1 MTVPD
6 VGSRLAKVRGAILE
20 AREAAHVSRDVTLV
34 AVSKR
39 HSTDAIR
46 AAYAAG
52 QRDFGESYAQEL
64 REKATALADLPEL
77 RWHFVGG
84 IQRNKVKLLSEVHLV
99 HTIDRAAT
107 ANALMKRR
115 RGDAGSQ
122 TAVADVL
129 VQVNFDEPQ
138 KAGVVR
144 GELDVLFEQLCS
156 VAGLRLRG
164 LMTIPPKSTPSDSRR
179 YFGELASLADTLRT
193 RHGLGHE
200 FNQLSMGMSGD
211 FVDAIA
217 EGATLVR
224 VGTAIFGPRPTV
236 LKT

>member
-1 MTVPD
+1 MKNPPVE
-6 VGSRLAKVRGAILE
+6 SRLTEVRRAVLE
-20 AREAAHVSRDVTLV
+20 ARDAAHATQDVTLI

-64 REKATALADLPEL
+64 REKSVALADLSDL

-84 IQRNKVKLLSEVHLV
+84 IQRNKVKLLSAVHLI

-107 ANALMKRR
+107 AEALMKRR
-115 RGDAGSQ
+115 RGDVGDHV
-122 TAVADVL
+122 AVAEVL

-144 GELDVLFEQLCS
+144 SELDALFERLLS
-156 VAGLRLRG
+156 LEGLRLRV
-164 LMTIPPKSTPSDSRR
+164 LMTIPPQSAPLESRR
-179 YFGELASLADTLRT
+179 YFGELASLSDTLRA
-193 RHGLGHE
+193 RHGLGAE
-200 FNQLSMGMSGD
+200 FDQLSMGMSGD
-211 FVDAIA
+211 FQEAIA